1 MPDGLSRGRTALKIL
16 LLAALV
22 IVAWHGAA
30 DRQAASANQQNLE
43 RSLLAYTAAR
53 GLNAIIS
60 VAQGTEV
67 AVQPIGVG
75 VTITIG
81 EALDPLNDLIERFSW
96 VVLLA
101 TISLGAQALL
111 IDMGATTVLNVL
123 VTTAAVTLVA
133 GLWWTAYPGR
143 QVIQRIALGVV
154 FVRFVVVATA
164 IVGGWIDDVYLAA
177 RQSESLEVLET
188 AGAEVKELQQEESH
202 APGVLER
209 ITGLPDPEEVRDRIA
224 RMEQRIEASIAEL
237 INLAATF
244 VLQTLLLPLA
254 LLWLALTHFR
264 RFAP

>member
-1 MPDGLSRGRTALKIL
+1 MPDGLSQGRTALKIL
-16 LLAALV
+16 LLAVLV

-30 DRQAASANQQNLE
+30 DRLAADANQQNLE

-111 IDMGATTVLNVL
+111 IDMGATHILNAL
-123 VTTAAVTLVA
+123 VTIAALALA
-133 GLWWTAYPGR
+133 GGIWWSAYPGR
-143 QVIQRIALGVV
+143 QAVQRVALAVL

-164 IVGGWIDDVYLAA
+164 VTGGWIDDVYLAA
-177 RQSESLEVLET
+177 RQAESLEVLET
-188 AGAEVKELQQEESH
+188 AGAEVKELQHGEAD

-209 ITGLPDPEEVRDRIA
+209 ITGLPDPEEVRDRIS

-254 LLWLALTHFR
+254 LLWLALTQFR
-264 RFAP
+264 RFTP